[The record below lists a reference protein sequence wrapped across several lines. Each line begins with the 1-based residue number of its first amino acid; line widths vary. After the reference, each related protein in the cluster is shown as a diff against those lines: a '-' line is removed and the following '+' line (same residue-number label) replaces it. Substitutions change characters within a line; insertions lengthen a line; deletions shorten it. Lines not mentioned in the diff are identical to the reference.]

1 MATKRHERTLARR
14 QAVQLLYQSE
24 ILGVSPLTLMDS
36 ADAYIDDA
44 KPSEYA
50 LRLVRGTAEQLPT
63 VDAQIKASSENW
75 AMDRMPTVD
84 RAVLRLACY
93 EMVFVDEVPVSVAI
107 NEAVDLARDFGG
119 EDESPKFVN
128 GVLGRIATMLENG
141 ELAPVAAAADKAGEQ
156 AADASAQDAEQ
167 APGAGEPDAA
177 PAAGP
182 DAGAA
187 ADFAADAAADEPQAP
202 VAETAT
208 DDAADAR

>member
-93 EMVFVDEVPVSVAI
+93 EMIFVDEVPVSVAI
-107 NEAVDLARDFGG
+107 NEAVDLAHDFGG

-182 DAGAA
+182 DDGAA